1 MTYKVNLEDEF
12 DKAVLSFIKTVYIQ
26 SKFNKERL
34 LGLFSE
40 DVIKAVMTTVD
51 ETKRE
56 VNYET
61 I

>member
-1 MTYKVNLEDEF
+1 MIYKVNLEDEF

-40 DVIKAVMTTVD
+40 DVIKAVMITID
-51 ETKRE
+51 ETERKRK
-56 VNYET
+56 
-61 I
+61 